1 MAKKTKETKREITL
15 HKALVE
21 LKTLDSRIIKK
32 ANDHLIA
39 WKQGEKWVH
48 NVLPMK
54 EFEDWVKANYQSM
67 RDLLEEKENIKKGVM
82 KANSTTKI
90 TVGNV
95 GMFIIDAIN
104 KKDSIKLERQI
115 IQTLK
120 NQIAENTNF
129 VNNNNSNVKIALDKI
144 LEVSVQKDIKTTS
157 ADIEAISAPYM
168 KTNEFALVDPLK
180 LKDKLEKWET
190 EIESFELDIDSALS
204 TANALTTIKI

>member
-1 MAKKTKETKREITL
+1 
-15 HKALVE
+15 
-21 LKTLDSRIIKK
+21 
-32 ANDHLIA
+32 
-39 WKQGEKWVH
+39 
-48 NVLPMK
+48 
-54 EFEDWVKANYQSM
+54 M